1 MRYSFALLLV
11 AALPASAQ
19 FLSFGVTAGVPLTD
33 AFSTG
38 RSAYASTTSYDDRF
52 IIGPTL
58 DLRLAPR
65 FWFETGAL
73 YRRNGF
79 RYSVE
84 TGTANLNGNE
94 WFQSSGQ
101 TAVSHGEVAVDD
113 WQFPF
118 LGKYEL
124 HGGPLRPFVDVGF
137 TLRHISNAPNSNVGG
152 GTFGGG
158 LSVRLLGFRIEPQIR
173 YTRWGSHAFNYHE
186 SEVLVSDLNQ
196 VDFLV
201 GLMF

>member
-1 MRYSFALLLV
+1 MLSSSEVMRYSFALLLL
-11 AALPASAQ
+11 AAWPAGAQ
-19 FLSFGVTAGVPLTD
+19 FLSFGITAGVPLTD
-33 AFSTG
+33 ALSAGTG
-38 RSAYASTTSYDDRF
+38 AHASATAYDRGF
-52 IIGPTL
+52 TIGPTVN
-58 DLRLAPR
+58 LRLAPR

-79 RYSVE
+79 QYNTPSRLGY
-84 TGTANLNGNE
+84 AK
-94 WFQSSGQ
+94 
-101 TAVSHGEVAVDD
+101 VAVDD

-124 HGGPLRPFVDVGF
+124 HGGPIRPFIDIGY

-158 LSVRLLGFRIEPQIR
+158 VSIHVLSFRLAPQIR
-173 YTRWGSHAFNYHE
+173 YTRWGSHAFNQG
-186 SEVLVSDLNQ
+186 SGVLVSNLNQ

-201 GLMF
+201 ELMF

>member
-1 MRYSFALLLV
+1 MLSSSEVMRYPFALLLL
-11 AALPASAQ
+11 AALPAGAQ
-19 FLSFGVTAGVPLTD
+19 FLSFGITAGVPLTD
-33 AFSTG
+33 AFSAENGTQV
-38 RSAYASTTSYDDRF
+38 SATAYDRRF
-52 IIGPTL
+52 IIGPTV

-79 RYSVE
+79 QYNV
-84 TGTANLNGNE
+84 AMPDV
-94 WFQSSGQ
+94 
-101 TAVSHGEVAVDD
+101 VSHTDVAVDD

-124 HGGPLRPFVDVGF
+124 HGGPIRPFIDIGY

-158 LSVRLLGFRIEPQIR
+158 VSIHLLSFRLAPQIR
-173 YTRWGSHAFNYHE
+173 YTRWGSHAFNQG
-186 SEVLVSDLNQ
+186 SGVLVSNLNQ
-196 VDFLV
+196 LDFLV
-201 GLMF
+201 ELMF